1 MYGTVVILDEF
12 GKLEKGERVFVGDVK
27 GKDESWLRDILFDNP
42 EIIPTDDI
50 DPAYGVLVPLCKE
63 LRTDA
68 GPIDAVFI
76 NEHGR
81 LTIVECKL
89 WRNPEARREV
99 VAQTLHY
106 ASALSG
112 WSYADLQR
120 QVAAAVGKQGNIPFE
135 LVQKHAGGRLREQ
148 EFVDA
153 VTRSLREGRF
163 LILIAG
169 DGIREGVQAL
179 TDLVNRNATKAFSFG
194 LIEVAIYR
202 FGKGR
207 FAIQPRVIAET
218 ELVTRQI
225 TVVNLKED
233 VSARIIIEDEEA
245 DGSEQPTGEG
255 KEHLKKWWSPL
266 FKMKFNDPEQERPF
280 WTGSNNLVLNTPF
293 PGIQIKAA
301 SSVDKDNVQIFLSGT
316 RWENVEAIRRFVKRD
331 KQYLR
336 DNLPEGTIINTRE
349 GFPVECKNQS
359 PISDA
364 EKHVWI
370 GKTLNAFVDVL
381 RPRLRKWHEE
391 IRV

>member
-1 MYGTVVILDEF
+1 MNSYDVRFWQIETRTGKTVTY
-12 GKLEKGERVFVGDVK
+12 RVRWVVAGRRFSD
-27 GKDESWLRDILFDNP
+27 SF
-42 EIIPTDDI
+42 TT
-50 DPAYGVLVPLCKE
+50 KE
-63 LRTDA
+63 LAESHRARLRTA
-68 GPIDAVFI
+68 
-76 NEHGR
+76 
-81 LTIVECKL
+81 
-89 WRNPEARREV
+89 ARRGEGFD
-99 VAQTLHY
+99 TD
-106 ASALSG
+106 S
-112 WSYADLQR
+112 
-120 QVAAAVGKQGNIPFE
+120 
-135 LVQKHAGGRLREQ
+135 
-148 EFVDA
+148 A

-194 LIEVAIYR
+194 LIEVAIYK
-202 FGKGR
+202 FAKDR

-301 SSVDKDNVQIFLSGT
+301 SSVDKDYVQIFLSGT
-316 RWENVEAIRRFVKRD
+316 RWDNVEAIRRFVKRD
-331 KQYLR
+331 KRYLQ

-349 GFPVECKNQS
+349 GFPVECKNQN
-359 PISDA
+359 PMSDA